1 MSSNRGSSSSTPS
14 AHYRDTQIWTLL
26 KGQKENEL
34 RGIFE
39 MIDVGNKGFI
49 NIEDLSYILS
59 VVGVNH
65 SNEEES
71 DEIEDSPSEEDL
83 EVIMES
89 LNLRNDG
96 MITFTDFVNA
106 MVEIDYTSL
115 DEILPPTSPHNTT
128 PHINTNST
136 ESLPIDLSTLSIAE
150 NTSVVESPSSPPT
163 ALLSPRYSDNSIN
176 SNSNNNSNNNS
187 TVAITS
193 IPTHTS
199 SGSQIN
205 FNTNTMNTSPTLSTN
220 VNSNINNPSTNTNT
234 NSNATNTPPTPTN
247 SFTPNAAPTPF
258 VLSSPSSVRS
268 GGRGFIGGARARSIE
283 NNNNSSS
290 NLNNSNN
297 TNTNTSSTPS

>member
-1 MSSNRGSSSSTPS
+1 
-14 AHYRDTQIWTLL
+14 
-26 KGQKENEL
+26 
-34 RGIFE
+34 
-39 MIDVGNKGFI
+39 
-49 NIEDLSYILS
+49 
-59 VVGVNH
+59 
-65 SNEEES
+65 
-71 DEIEDSPSEEDL
+71 
-83 EVIMES
+83 MES